1 MAQFWENDAVVAPQ
15 QRSAPQPILTLPSA
29 SKEQERQNDSIRTDI
44 AVQGNARAQDDA
56 VRGENKFA
64 QDLRKEFNSLKQV
77 QEYQAV
83 VRQFNTALNTEPT
96 PSGDQAL
103 ITAYAKML
111 DPGSVVRE
119 TEFDVTAQ
127 ADSAIG
133 RTVARLGRELGI
145 DGQGRL
151 SEEARKKVRQEML
164 NLTRNYNASYNQ
176 ARKQFGQI
184 AQQSGFQPD
193 LVIGP
198 HLGGAYFDGI
208 KSALERDRAPDQA
221 RQPEM
226 RGGLPVG
233 TQVQFGGG
241 DAGPFDRAAYLKET
255 LGITPDQESVMIG
268 FWNANRGNQN
278 LTPEQVTQ
286 FYAANGLPAPDPAML
301 GQSIDQA
308 KKGFAFQGLDT
319 SQAEAAYRTKL
330 EQRLNASGF
339 DPNSAGAYGDRL
351 DQGLLQGLADEFVGV
366 GGGLAAAFQN
376 EGIGTGYTEAR
387 DLERLKQEQMRE
399 AQGVSGYA
407 TELAG
412 NFAGGLALPGA
423 TANGV
428 RGAATAG
435 ATAGGIA
442 GFGYGEGLGGSVGGA
457 ALGAGVGAGL
467 GAGAGKLGDVMAAR
481 QAARIQN
488 GGAMPSA
495 TADAYAQ
502 AQKYGM
508 DLSIGDVRGM
518 GAKATERLLD
528 VQPGGAEVMNA
539 ARTRLTGQ
547 MERAADNV
555 ASTFG
560 PETSYRG
567 MGEAAQAGVKN
578 WRGRFDALSEKLY
591 NAIPIKRE
599 TRATVDNTRAALRDM
614 TDIFRSN
621 PDMRAMMRNGR
632 FSAFLDALTPGESAA
647 SKQAAVEA
655 AQAKVVQARAALE
668 AVMGQRQLSG
678 LRMPDLPEGEILAAR
693 KTLASAEA
701 DYASA
706 AQNAAA
712 PVKEGDLSWE
722 DLKHFRSIIGEQVGE
737 AIITDGA
744 RKSQLRGLYAALS
757 RDMEATA
764 QAQGPAA
771 FRAFKRAN
779 DAFAEGQNKLE
790 RVWSSLLGPDGNR
803 APEAAA
809 GFIQRIAKE
818 GKGSADLRQ
827 LAELRQTLKPDEWGQ
842 VSNGLIRLMGQ
853 PANSAGR
860 EFNPGTFMR
869 VFDDMTPEAK
879 NLLFGGA
886 NKPLRQNLD
895 EFSQVIGR
903 IAANDSTRN
912 TSKTA
917 MGLAGLT
924 GFGLGGIPGVL
935 GQAVM
940 SYGAAKLWTSPSFVR
955 WATGYSKML
964 AGAAKNGAAIKG
976 GAFDSQ
982 MKALGRVASADS
994 VIAADALGLQRQLI
1008 AAFEQGPQRLAADPV
1023 DQAPVETTRT
1033 GPAGQ

>member
-1 MAQFWENDAVVAPQ
+1 MAQKDPWAEFEPVVA
-15 QRSAPQPILTLPSA
+15 QPRNSPMPRPLLVVPDEGE
-29 SKEQERQNDSIRTDI
+29 EQERENDNTRTII
-44 AVQGNARAQDDA
+44 AVQGNDRANDEAAR
-56 VRGENKFA
+56 GKNKFA
-64 QDLRKEFNSLKQV
+64 QDLRKEFNALKQV
-77 QEYQAV
+77 QEYQTV

-151 SEEARKKVRQEML
+151 SEEARRKVRQEML

-176 ARKQFGQI
+176 ARQQFGQI

-198 HLGGAYFDGI
+198 HLGGAYFDSI
-208 KSALERDRAPDQA
+208 KSALERDRNPGQA

-233 TQVQFGGG
+233 TQVEFGGG

-255 LGITPDQESVMIG
+255 LGITPDQEAVMIG

-319 SQAEAAYRTKL
+319 SQAEAAYRAKL

-423 TANGV
+423 TAGGV
-428 RGAATAG
+428 RGAAQAG

-481 QAARIQN
+481 AAN
-488 GGAMPSA
+488 
-495 TADAYAQ
+495 
-502 AQKYGM
+502 
-508 DLSIGDVRGM
+508 
-518 GAKATERLLD
+518 
-528 VQPGGAEVMNA
+528 
-539 ARTRLTGQ
+539 
-547 MERAADNV
+547 RAAQ
-555 ASTFG
+555 
-560 PETSYRG
+560 P
-567 MGEAAQAGVKN
+567 
-578 WRGRFDALSEKLY
+578 
-591 NAIPIKRE
+591 
-599 TRATVDNTRAALRDM
+599 
-614 TDIFRSN
+614 
-621 PDMRAMMRNGR
+621 
-632 FSAFLDALTPGESAA
+632 
-647 SKQAAVEA
+647 
-655 AQAKVVQARAALE
+655 
-668 AVMGQRQLSG
+668 
-678 LRMPDLPEGEILAAR
+678 
-693 KTLASAEA
+693 
-701 DYASA
+701 
-706 AQNAAA
+706 
-712 PVKEGDLSWE
+712 
-722 DLKHFRSIIGEQVGE
+722 
-737 AIITDGA
+737 ITDGA
-744 RKSQLRGLYAALS
+744 EVISAAERLNQQFGTNIQPLPADVGGATTRRMTGAMAQFPLAAGSITKAAQNVTDEAALA
-757 RDMEATA
+757 RDAIAGLFGT
-764 QAQGPAA
+764 PTT
-771 FRAFKRAN
+771 R
-779 DAFAEGQNKLE
+779 
-790 RVWSSLLGPDGNR
+790 
-803 APEAAA
+803 EAAGESA
-809 GFIQRIAKE
+809 LTGAQKFIKTSRAKVNALYT
-818 GKGSADLRQ
+818 K
-827 LAELRQTLKPDEWGQ
+827 
-842 VSNGLIRLMGQ
+842 
-853 PANSAGR
+853 
-860 EFNPGTFMR
+860 
-869 VFDDMTPEAK
+869 AK
-879 NLLFGGA
+879 NLGGSEPVDLAGARAVLDAEIAELQGVPGGSKILDKITKLRADLDGEFPVQGVRQMRTEWRDEFLKDGLRGSNIERIVGKALDAADDDIITSLQTRGRGDAARAYAEAAKAHKERVEVIDQVLAPIIGQKGSEPRSVEQVMSALDTASKTNGARLGKFMAALPPEDAATVRGTLIQQLGKASNSTNNAAGDAFSLPQFLTQWNAMSGSAKAQLFGGELRAALDDLARVAQGSKEAQRFA
-886 NKPLRQNLD
+886 N
-895 EFSQVIGR
+895 FS
-903 IAANDSTRN
+903 N
-912 TSKTA
+912 TGGPV
-917 MGLAGLT
+917 GL
-924 GFGLGGIPGVL
+924 
-935 GQAVM
+935 M
-940 SYGAAKLWTSPSFVR
+940 
-955 WATGYSKML
+955 ATGVNAASLFSEPVMATTALALQYGGGKML
-964 AGAAKNGAAIKG
+964 ASPAFARWVAKMPKQPALAIKHTQG
-976 GAFDSQ
+976 LSKIA
-982 MKALGRVASADS
+982 AADS